1 MGAGVCSEHLQITV
15 EKRVVLKWVTNVL
28 IHLQGIKAMYPRP
41 VAPST
46 LGSGTMITREPHM
59 DPSEKTG
66 QTH

>member
-1 MGAGVCSEHLQITV
+1 M
-15 EKRVVLKWVTNVL
+15 EKRVVMKWVTNVL